1 MAEES
6 ILTNAEIDYAEE
18 QQAFGT
24 LVAHARA
31 ANDRME
37 KDLDI
42 IKRQTAEIERLKTKP
57 LWAELERAADRTREL
72 EDTLREIEAD
82 ALAASP
88 EAAPRL
94 PGAVLQANSDGTITK
109 VEDVSDP
116 LTAQDKSSSLAEL
129 KAMTHDNSH
138 PMQTPYD
145 RMVLA
150 LIERVEE
157 VVKEM
162 GDTYDAMGWYHL
174 QQWAD
179 KLEG

>member
-1 MAEES
+1 MIDM

-18 QQAFGT
+18 QQAFDT

-57 LWAELERAADRTREL
+57 LWAELEDA
-72 EDTLREIEAD
+72 LREIEAD

-94 PGAVLQANSDGTITK
+94 PGAVLQANEDGTISK
-109 VEDVSDP
+109 VEPQPDEE
-116 LTAQDKSSSLAEL
+116 LATNAYLMGRNSKTREAEARGMEMLLEWQL
-129 KAMTHDNSH
+129 KKQAKYGGQSVDFIAAH
-138 PMQTPYD
+138 
-145 RMVLA
+145 RA
-150 LIERVEE
+150 A
-157 VVKEM
+157 
-162 GDTYDAMGWYHL
+162 G
-174 QQWAD
+174 
-179 KLEG
+179 EGE

>member
-94 PGAVLQANSDGTITK
+94 PGAVLQANSDGTISK
-109 VEDVSDP
+109 VEAP
-116 LTAQDKSSSLAEL
+116 
-129 KAMTHDNSH
+129 
-138 PMQTPYD
+138 
-145 RMVLA
+145 
-150 LIERVEE
+150 
-157 VVKEM
+157 
-162 GDTYDAMGWYHL
+162 
-174 QQWAD
+174 
-179 KLEG
+179 

>member
-57 LWAELERAADRTREL
+57 LWAELERAADRIREL
-72 EDTLREIEAD
+72 EAMLREIEYRCLLLNEHKLGKSARYREVSRIQFLASYFRVRFSAD

-94 PGAVLQANSDGTITK
+94 PGAVLQANEDGTISK

-116 LTAQDKSSSLAEL
+116 LTAQDKSSMIQWL
-129 KAMTHDNSH
+129 
-138 PMQTPYD
+138 
-145 RMVLA
+145 R
-150 LIERVEE
+150 
-157 VVKEM
+157 EM
-162 GDTYDAMGWYHL
+162 
-174 QQWAD
+174 AD
-179 KLEG
+179 KLEGE

>member
-57 LWAELERAADRTREL
+57 LWAELEAALREAADALTMEGGYGPLIDRL
-72 EDTLREIEAD
+72 H

-88 EAAPRL
+88 EAAGRL
-94 PGAVLQANSDGTITK
+94 PGAVLQANSDGTISK
-109 VEDVSDP
+109 VDPDP
-116 LTAQDKSSSLAEL
+116 LTAQDKSSIIQWL
-129 KAMTHDNSH
+129 
-138 PMQTPYD
+138 
-145 RMVLA
+145 R
-150 LIERVEE
+150 
-157 VVKEM
+157 EM
-162 GDTYDAMGWYHL
+162 
-174 QQWAD
+174 AD
-179 KLEG
+179 KLEGKECEQST

>member
-1 MAEES
+1 MTD
-6 ILTNAEIDYAEE
+6 ILTNAEIDALGRARTKNGPAVFAW
-18 QQAFGT
+18 QAK
-24 LVAHARA
+24 LIAHARA

-94 PGAVLQANSDGTITK
+94 PGAVLQANSDGTISK
-109 VEDVSDP
+109 VDPDP
-116 LTAQDKSSSLAEL
+116 LTAQDKSSMIQRL
-129 KAMTHDNSH
+129 
-138 PMQTPYD
+138 
-145 RMVLA
+145 R
-150 LIERVEE
+150 
-157 VVKEM
+157 EM
-162 GDTYDAMGWYHL
+162 
-174 QQWAD
+174 AD
-179 KLEG
+179 KLEGE

>member
-1 MAEES
+1 MIDM
-6 ILTNAEIDYAEE
+6 ILTNAELE
-18 QQAFGT
+18 
-24 LVAHARA
+24 
-31 ANDRME
+31 
-37 KDLDI
+37 
-42 IKRQTAEIERLKTKP
+42 LKTKL

-72 EDTLREIEAD
+72 EAMLREIEYRCLLLNEHKLGKSARYREVSRIQFLASYFRVRFSAD
-82 ALAASP
+82 ALADSP

-94 PGAVLQANSDGTITK
+94 PGAVLQANSDGTISK